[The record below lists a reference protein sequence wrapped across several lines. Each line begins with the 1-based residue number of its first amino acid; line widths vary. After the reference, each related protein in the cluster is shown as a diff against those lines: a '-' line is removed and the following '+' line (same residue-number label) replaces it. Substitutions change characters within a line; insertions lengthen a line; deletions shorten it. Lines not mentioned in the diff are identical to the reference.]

1 MNIIIDKR
9 KENTKLPG
17 VMRAALRLFVKK
29 GIDGTT
35 IKEIAKEAGVAEGA
49 LYRHFKSK
57 DDLAWHL
64 FSAHLNQ
71 FTQDLTAKVFGQ
83 QSAQAR
89 IRTFVEES
97 FAAYESDPELYT
109 YLILREHSELE
120 KFARAFD
127 AHPGHVVTRIIEEG
141 QKAGEIKPGDPFL
154 LGALF
159 VGAVIRVC
167 VVKMYGNI
175 NKILTGC
182 SNDVADSIW
191 AMVKTSDK
199 PQEVL

>member
-1 MNIIIDKR
+1 MNIILDKK

-35 IKEIAKEAGVAEGA
+35 IKDIAREAGVAEGS

-64 FSAHLNQ
+64 FSTTLSQ
-71 FTQDLTAKVFGQ
+71 FTADLTTKVF
-83 QSAQAR
+83 AEPNAERR
-89 IRTFVEES
+89 IRKFVEES

-109 YLILREHSELE
+109 YLILREHSELDKYSME
-120 KFARAFD
+120 Y
-127 AHPGHVVTRIIEEG
+127 AHPGHVVMRIIEEG
-141 QKAGEIKPGDPFL
+141 QKSGEIKEGEPYV

-159 VGAVIRVC
+159 VGGVIRVA
-167 VVKMYGNI
+167 VVKMYGNL
-175 NKILTGC
+175 NQHLT
-182 SNDVADSIW
+182 NYTNEVAQNMWVMLKS
-191 AMVKTSDK
+191 
-199 PQEVL
+199 QL